1 MATNSG
7 SHILTDDDAL
17 VQIKEPSRK
26 LYAIAFNQ
34 LREYLG
40 KDLEIEPPSEKEL
53 LDYFKYLRLEK
64 NMASSSLWTT
74 YSKINGICKAKYS
87 FNLKQYYR
95 VTSLIKSFDINK
107 FLEDREI
114 SSPFW
119 LVRKACVSVA
129 FYGGLRLS
137 EVMNLKIEKF
147 QSTAEGIYVTHMRSK
162 QRSDK
167 QDSR

>member
-64 NMASSSLWTT
+64 KWPP
-74 YSKINGICKAKYS
+74 
-87 FNLKQYYR
+87 R
-95 VTSLIKSFDINK
+95 VCGLLI
-107 FLEDREI
+107 
-114 SSPFW
+114 
-119 LVRKACVSVA
+119 RK
-129 FYGGLRLS
+129 
-137 EVMNLKIEKF
+137 
-147 QSTAEGIYVTHMRSK
+147 
-162 QRSDK
+162 
-167 QDSR
+167 